1 MLNSQVK
8 ASELKQA
15 GIYCMEVSLH
25 HWNNYYIKMLTSISN
40 IYIYIYSLF
49 LKSQKKAEV
58 FLGHD
63 NLTDKLRKW
72 QKAKHAKD
80 YTEIRNRQW
89 NAGDVCLFDSCLLLL
104 ACDVCSCFITLL
116 SPKHT
121 SIFFHNFFLL
131 AFAAFFY
138 LLIFS

>member
-1 MLNSQVK
+1 MNLNKLGYTVWK
-8 ASELKQA
+8 
-15 GIYCMEVSLH
+15 LH
-25 HWNNYYIKMLTSISN
+25 YTTEIITTSKCWLQFLIF
-40 IYIYIYSLF
+40 IYIYSLF

-116 SPKHT
+116 SPKNT